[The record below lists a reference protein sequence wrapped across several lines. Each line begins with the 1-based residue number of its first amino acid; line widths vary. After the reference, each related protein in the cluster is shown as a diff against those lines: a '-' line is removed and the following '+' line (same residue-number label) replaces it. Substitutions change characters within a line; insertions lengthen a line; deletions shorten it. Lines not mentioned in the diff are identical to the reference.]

1 MRRVLLA
8 FGLSLLL
15 LAGFVAII
23 GPGTLAGVLATT
35 DPWLFAVGFGAMLV
49 TLLFWS
55 EGLRPLL
62 RDAGGGVAS
71 PKPIFLAYSA
81 AMLGRQLVP
90 MGAVTAPAMT
100 AYTVDREVSLSYTG
114 TLAVVTVAEFVSTVA
129 SLLLMAF
136 CLPFLLV
143 SGPPVSQTRLLVG
156 TLVGFVTVFAL
167 LALAFW
173 YRRRT
178 VGRVL
183 RGTSVLLQRTVGK
196 LSGRLHDSLA
206 PARAGRGLDR
216 FYETVDV
223 LAGNRRTL
231 VLSLGLHQI
240 GWLCSAIPLY
250 TSGLALGVDL
260 PIPLV
265 VLLVPLSHLVAVL
278 PLPGGLGGI
287 EIVLTGLL
295 AALVG
300 IELPLA
306 AAIVLL
312 YRICSYWFLLLVGAV
327 AAVYSTT
334 PWTGLVATEK

>member
-15 LAGFVAII
+15 LIGFVALV
-23 GPGTLAGVLATT
+23 GPGTLAGLLATT
-35 DPWLFAVGFGAMLV
+35 NPWLFALGFVAMLM
-49 TLLFWS
+49 TLALWS

-62 RDAGGGVAS
+62 RDAGGVAS
-71 PKPIFLAYSA
+71 PAPIFLAYSA
-81 AMLGRQLVP
+81 AMLGRQLMP
-90 MGAVTAPAMT
+90 MGALTAPAIT
-100 AYTVDREVSLSYTG
+100 AYTVDQEVSLSYTE

-129 SLLLMAF
+129 SVLLMAL
-136 CLPFLLV
+136 CLPFLLAT
-143 SGPPVSQTRLLVG
+143 GPPVSQTQLLVG

-173 YRRRT
+173 YRRRA
-178 VGRVL
+178 VERVL
-183 RGTSVLLQRTVGK
+183 CGTLLLLQRTVGR
-196 LSGRLHDSLA
+196 LSRRLHDWLA
-206 PARAGRGLDR
+206 PTRAGRGLDR

-231 VLSLGLHQI
+231 VSSLGLHQI
-240 GWLCSAIPLY
+240 GWLCSALPLY

-260 PIPLV
+260 PLPLV

-306 AAIVLL
+306 AAVVLL

-327 AAVYSTT
+327 AAVYSTN
-334 PWTGLVATEK
+334 PWTSLASTQR